1 MFVNFKIETDQN
13 DEDFHDIFSG
23 ERNCEEERNTQ
34 IIESFSEIGPATK
47 IAEVSWGFG
56 RKDSCSIYSSEAGI
70 IVHYF
75 GDDSATYLEMT
86 GEYFLLEMAKISGK
100 TEE

>member
-23 ERNCEEERNTQ
+23 ERNTQ

-56 RKDSCSIYSSEAGI
+56 RNESCSIYSSEAGI

-86 GEYFLLEMAKISGK
+86 GEDFLLEMAKISGK